1 MASASCGRLLRYACR
16 PTSSFAFSKLRCRS
30 PSQAL
35 HSPRNSALLALF
47 LSLFWRAHLACK
59 FCTILRSPSSSFTL
73 GKLRT
78 LLARLAQNFL
88 RNTPLLTL
96 FLSRLWRAHLAADC
110 CVTLAARLTCAC
122 LVSFTLRAP
131 WVSQLWSLRAPY
143 GRCCRR
149 YCHYLHCHHP
159 RCHRAEE
166 VGLVCPIHLHARLDI
181 E

>member
-30 PSQAL
+30 SSQAL
-35 HSPRNSALLALF
+35 HSPRNSALLTF
-47 LSLFWRAHLACK
+47 L
-59 FCTILRSPSSSFTL
+59 
-73 GKLRT
+73 
-78 LLARLAQNFL
+78 
-88 RNTPLLTL
+88 
-96 FLSRLWRAHLAADC
+96 LSRFWRAHLAADC